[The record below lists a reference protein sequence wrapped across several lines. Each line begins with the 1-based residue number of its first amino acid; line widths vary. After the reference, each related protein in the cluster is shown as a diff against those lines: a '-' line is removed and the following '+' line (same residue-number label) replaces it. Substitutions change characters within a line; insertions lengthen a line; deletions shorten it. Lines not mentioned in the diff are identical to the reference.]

1 MAERRGGTPLL
12 VESDARCGQ
21 TRDPGCDPAEARPPD
36 SGRKAS
42 HGAPQHHRG
51 KYPQGFRR
59 PAFEAGPPGALTHH
73 ERYDGKGYPRG
84 LKGEKIPLEGR
95 ITILADIFDAL
106 SSRRVYKEALPEN
119 EVLGILEEGR
129 GVFFDP
135 EILPLFLDR
144 LEEAREVQS
153 RYGDR
158 PEDFDKFRNLDQ
170 VTIEDDG

>member
-1 MAERRGGTPLL
+1 M
-12 VESDARCGQ
+12 V
-21 TRDPGCDPAEARPPD
+21 
-36 SGRKAS
+36 
-42 HGAPQHHRG
+42 
-51 KYPQGFRR
+51 
-59 PAFEAGPPGALTHH
+59 ALTHH

-84 LKGEKIPLEGR
+84 LKGQKIPIEGR

-119 EVLGILEEGR
+119 EVLRILEEGR

-144 LEEAREVQS
+144 LEEAREIQS
-153 RYGDR
+153 RYGDA

-170 VTIEDDG
+170 VAIEGE

>member
-1 MAERRGGTPLL
+1 MELHSIIGGNILKG
-12 VESDARCGQ
+12 SDARLLKQ
-21 TRDPGCDPAEARPPD
+21 ARLV
-36 SGRKAS
+36 
-42 HGAPQHHRG
+42 
-51 KYPQGFRR
+51 
-59 PAFEAGPPGALTHH
+59 ALTHH
-73 ERYDGKGYPRG
+73 ERYDGKGYPRR
-84 LKGEKIPLEGR
+84 LKGEKIPIEGR

-119 EVLGILEEGR
+119 EVLRILEEGR

-144 LEEAREVQS
+144 LEEAREIQS

-170 VTIEDDG
+170 VAIEDD